1 MTPASGFRRVEA
13 GRSGLS
19 LRVVLALSVGAED
32 GSAMRAAGPSD
43 VAARG
48 LPRQSGE
55 IEDARS
61 GP

>member
-1 MTPASGFRRVEA
+1 MTPASGFCTVEA

-32 GSAMRAAGPSD
+32 GSAMRAAGPSE

-48 LPRQSGE
+48 LPCESGE
-55 IEDARS
+55 TENARS